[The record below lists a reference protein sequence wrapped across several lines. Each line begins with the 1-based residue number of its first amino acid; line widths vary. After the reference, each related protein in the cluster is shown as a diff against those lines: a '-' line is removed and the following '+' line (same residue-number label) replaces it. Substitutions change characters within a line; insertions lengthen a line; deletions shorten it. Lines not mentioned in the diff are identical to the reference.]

1 MDGYLDS
8 DYQPPRAF
16 NRKRVQERTI
26 DEFVGIC
33 KGLLADERLSGKDVD
48 FLRGWMF
55 HNKSFFA
62 LGFERELYNKVMS
75 ALEESGTVA
84 DMDVLYK
91 TLADVYGGKTDG
103 FLAHSLST
111 KIPFTTPVPAIMP
124 GMSLCFTGKMSYGP
138 RKICIAMSE
147 ARGFICTDEIVTDL
161 ECLVI
166 GKIGRQTYF
175 WTQRRNDG
183 HRVVEDTYLWSAA
196 IKKGPFLGP
205 FFIQGGDGVALLQAM
220 TPHLLFLYR
229 VHYIY

>member
-147 ARGFICTDEIVTDL
+147 ARGFICNDEIVTDL

-166 GKIGRQTYF
+166 GKIGSRDWMHSSYGRKIEQVIYF
-175 WTQRRNDG
+175 NKYNGLDIKIISEESWLEAMQR
-183 HRVVEDTYLWSAA
+183 HPPLE
-196 IKKGPFLGP
+196 
-205 FFIQGGDGVALLQAM
+205 
-220 TPHLLFLYR
+220 
-229 VHYIY
+229 